1 MQTSILTKQN
11 ILPVNDQLINIVNG
25 CINAKRE
32 SQKEFY
38 KLYYGFSM
46 SICMRY
52 CDAYDDAME
61 VVNDGFLKVF
71 KSLSSF
77 NPRNSNYEA
86 SLMAWMK
93 SIMVHTAIDHY
104 RKRKYDYLTTDI
116 EDSHYEVSDN
126 TASAIDAMTYKE
138 IMTILQKLS
147 PVYRTVFNLYV
158 IDGYKHEEIA
168 EQLNISV
175 GTSKSNLSKAR
186 ANIQKMLK
194 ESNLKLYE
202 QRRAV

>member
-1 MQTSILTKQN
+1 
-11 ILPVNDQLINIVNG
+11 LPVNEQLIHIVNG
-25 CINAKRE
+25 CINANRE

-46 SICMRY
+46 SICLRY
-52 CDAYDDAME
+52 CDTYDDAME

-71 KSLSSF
+71 KSIGTFSL
-77 NPRNSNYEA
+77 RNNNYEA
-86 SLMAWMK
+86 SLMGWMK

-104 RKRKYDYLTTDI
+104 RKRKNDHLVNDI
-116 EDSHYEVSDN
+116 EETHYE
-126 TASAIDAMTYKE
+126 TAYTSESAIDRMTYKE
-138 IMTILQKLS
+138 IMAILQKLS

-158 IDGYKHEEIA
+158 IDGFKHEEIA
-168 EQLNISV
+168 EQLKISV

-202 QRRAV
+202 QRRTV

>member
-1 MQTSILTKQN
+1 M
-11 ILPVNDQLINIVNG
+11 PVNEQLIHIING
-25 CINAKRE
+25 CINTSRE

-46 SICMRY
+46 SVCMRY
-52 CDAYDDAME
+52 CDTYDDAME
-61 VVNDGFLKVF
+61 VVNDGFLKIF
-71 KSLSSF
+71 KSISSF
-77 NPRNSNYEA
+77 NPRNNNYEA
-86 SLMAWMK
+86 SLLAWMK

-104 RKRKYDYLTTDI
+104 RKRKHDYLINDI
-116 EDSHYEVSDN
+116 EETHYEMSDN
-126 TASAIDAMTYKE
+126 AESAIDAMTYKE
-138 IMTILQKLS
+138 IMAILQKLS

>member
-1 MQTSILTKQN
+1 M
-11 ILPVNDQLINIVNG
+11 PVNEQLTDIVNG
-25 CINAKRE
+25 CVNANRE

-46 SICMRY
+46 SICLRY
-52 CDAYDDAME
+52 CDTYDDAME
-61 VVNDGFLKVF
+61 VVNDGFLKIF
-71 KSLSSF
+71 RSISTF
-77 NPRNSNYEA
+77 NPRNNNYEA

-104 RKRKYDYLTTDI
+104 RKRKHDYLVNDI
-116 EDSHYEVSDN
+116 EEAHYEMSDS
-126 TASAIDAMTYKE
+126 TESAVDMITYKE
-138 IMTILQKLS
+138 IMAVLQKLS

-186 ANIQKMLK
+186 VNIQKMLK

>member
-1 MQTSILTKQN
+1 
-11 ILPVNDQLINIVNG
+11 LPVNQQLNDIVKG
-25 CINAKRE
+25 CINAGRQ
-32 SQKEFY
+32 SQKELY
-38 KLYYGFSM
+38 KLYYGFAI

-52 CDAYDDAME
+52 CNAYDDAVE
-61 VVNDGFLKVF
+61 VVNDGFLKIF
-71 KSLSSF
+71 KSIASF
-77 NPRNSNYEA
+77 YPRNDNYEA

-104 RKRKYDYLTTDI
+104 RKRKNDHLVNDI
-116 EDSHYEVSDN
+116 EETHYEMTDTSE
-126 TASAIDAMTYKE
+126 SAIDRITYKE
-138 IMTILQKLS
+138 IMAILQKLS

-158 IDGYKHEEIA
+158 IDGFKHEEIA
-168 EQLNISV
+168 EQLKISV

-202 QRRAV
+202 QRRTV

>member
-1 MQTSILTKQN
+1 M
-11 ILPVNDQLINIVNG
+11 
-25 CINAKRE
+25 
-32 SQKEFY
+32 
-38 KLYYGFSM
+38 
-46 SICMRY
+46 
-52 CDAYDDAME
+52 
-61 VVNDGFLKVF
+61 
-71 KSLSSF
+71 
-77 NPRNSNYEA
+77 
-86 SLMAWMK
+86 
-93 SIMVHTAIDHY
+93 
-104 RKRKYDYLTTDI
+104 
-116 EDSHYEVSDN
+116 SDN
-126 TASAIDAMTYKE
+126 AESAIDAMTYKE
-138 IMTILQKLS
+138 IMAILQKLS

>member
-1 MQTSILTKQN
+1 
-11 ILPVNDQLINIVNG
+11 LPVNEQLINIVNG
-25 CINAKRE
+25 CINANRE

-46 SICMRY
+46 SICLRY
-52 CDAYDDAME
+52 CDIYDDAME
-61 VVNDGFLKVF
+61 VVNDGFLKIFRSV
-71 KSLSSF
+71 SSF
-77 NPRNSNYEA
+77 NPRNNNYEA

-93 SIMVHTAIDHY
+93 SVMVHTSIDHY
-104 RKRKYDYLTTDI
+104 RKRKYDYLVNDI
-116 EDSHYEVSDN
+116 EDVHYEMSDN
-126 TASAIDAMTYKE
+126 AESAIDMMTCKE
-138 IMTILQKLS
+138 IMAILQKLS

-158 IDGYKHEEIA
+158 IEGYKHEEIA

>member
-1 MQTSILTKQN
+1 
-11 ILPVNDQLINIVNG
+11 LPVNEQLINIVNG
-25 CINAKRE
+25 CINANRE

-38 KLYYGFSM
+38 KLYYGFSI

-52 CDAYDDAME
+52 CDTYDDAME
-61 VVNDGFLKVF
+61 VVNDGFLKIF
-71 KSLSSF
+71 KSASSF
-77 NPRNSNYEA
+77 NSRNNNYEA

-104 RKRKYDYLTTDI
+104 RKRKYNYLISDI
-116 EDSHYEVSDN
+116 EETHYEMSDN
-126 TASAIDAMTYKE
+126 AASAVDALTYKE
-138 IMTILQKLS
+138 IMAVLQKLS

-194 ESNLKLYE
+194 ECNLKLYE
-202 QRRAV
+202 QRRAI

>member
-1 MQTSILTKQN
+1 
-11 ILPVNDQLINIVNG
+11 LPVNEQLINIVNG
-25 CINAKRE
+25 CINASRE

-46 SICMRY
+46 SICLRY
-52 CDAYDDAME
+52 CDSYDDAME

-71 KSLSSF
+71 KSIGTF
-77 NPRNSNYEA
+77 NLRNNNYEA
-86 SLMAWMK
+86 SLMGWMK

-104 RKRKYDYLTTDI
+104 RKRKNAYLISDI
-116 EDSHYEVSDN
+116 EETHYQMPDVSE
-126 TASAIDAMTYKE
+126 TAVDMITYKE
-138 IMTILQKLS
+138 IMAILQKLS

-158 IDGYKHEEIA
+158 IDGFKHEEIA
-168 EQLNISV
+168 AQLKISV

-194 ESNLKLYE
+194 ESNFKLYE
-202 QRRAV
+202 QRKAV

>member
-1 MQTSILTKQN
+1 LGSLHTYSLN
-11 ILPVNDQLINIVNG
+11 EDILPVNEQLTDIVNG
-25 CINAKRE
+25 CVNANRE

-46 SICMRY
+46 SICLRY
-52 CDAYDDAME
+52 CDTYDDAME
-61 VVNDGFLKVF
+61 VVNDGFLKIF
-71 KSLSSF
+71 KSVSTF
-77 NPRNSNYEA
+77 NPRSNNYEA
-86 SLMAWMK
+86 SLMAW
-93 SIMVHTAIDHY
+93 IDHY
-104 RKRKYDYLTTDI
+104 RKRKHDYLVNDI
-116 EDSHYEVSDN
+116 EEAHYEMSDS
-126 TASAIDAMTYKE
+126 TESAVDMITYKE
-138 IMTILQKLS
+138 IMAVLQKLS

-186 ANIQKMLK
+186 VNIQKMLK

>member
-1 MQTSILTKQN
+1 
-11 ILPVNDQLINIVNG
+11 LPVNEQLINIVNG
-25 CINAKRE
+25 CINASRE

-46 SICMRY
+46 SICLRY

-71 KSLSSF
+71 KSVSSF
-77 NPRNSNYEA
+77 NPRNNNYEA

-104 RKRKYDYLTTDI
+104 RKRKYDYLVNDI
-116 EDSHYEVSDN
+116 EEVHYEMSDS
-126 TASAIDAMTYKE
+126 TESPIDMMTCKE
-138 IMTILQKLS
+138 IMAMLQKLS

-168 EQLNISV
+168 KQLNISV

>member
-1 MQTSILTKQN
+1 
-11 ILPVNDQLINIVNG
+11 
-25 CINAKRE
+25 
-32 SQKEFY
+32 
-38 KLYYGFSM
+38 M
-46 SICMRY
+46 SICLRY

-61 VVNDGFLKVF
+61 VVNDGFLKIFRSV
-71 KSLSSF
+71 SSF
-77 NPRNSNYEA
+77 NPRNNNYEA

-104 RKRKYDYLTTDI
+104 RKRKYDHLVNDI
-116 EDSHYEVSDN
+116 EESHYEMSDN
-126 TASAIDAMTYKE
+126 NESAIDMMTYKE
-138 IMTILQKLS
+138 IMAILQKLS